1 MYNFFKCVA
10 IGIVRKLGN
19 HTPVKMEVILVEF
32 LWFLRSSRNAHKV
45 LDILVATLVILVV
58 LLLSNSDT
66 VCAGLIV
73 RI

>member
-1 MYNFFKCVA
+1 M
-10 IGIVRKLGN
+10 GIVQKLSS
-19 HTPVKMEVILVEF
+19 HTPDKMEVILVEF

-45 LDILVATLVILVV
+45 LDILIATLVILVV